1 MIRRALRSIRFRAS
15 TSRRRR
21 ALVLALGVF
30 LCVMLAWSVATFA
43 RYIPT
48 RVYIIP
54 SSSMAPTI
62 GPGDRVGVRVG
73 SYPRPKRGE
82 IWVFQ
87 MPAASGNA
95 PNHAVKR
102 VIGLP
107 GESVEVT
114 EGHVLIN
121 GQPIEEPYLSTP
133 VTYTMP
139 ALKLGTDEYFMLGD
153 GRNSSHDSH
162 VWGPLPADHLI
173 GPVTVRYWPL
183 RKMGGI

>member
-1 MIRRALRSIRFRAS
+1 MIRQSLRSIFFS
-15 TSRRRR
+15 TSRSRR
-21 ALVLALGVF
+21 AFVVALGVF
-30 LCVMLAWSVATFA
+30 VCVMLAWSVATFA

-48 RVYIIP
+48 RVYSIP
-54 SSSMAPTI
+54 SNSMAPTI
-62 GPGDRVGVRVG
+62 GPGDRVGVRVS
-73 SYPRPKRGE
+73 SYPRPKRAE
-82 IWVFQ
+82 IWVFK

-114 EGHVLIN
+114 EGHVLID

-133 VTYTMP
+133 VTYTLP

-153 GRNSSHDSH
+153 SRNSSHDSH

-173 GPVTVRYWPL
+173 GPVTVRFWPV
-183 RKMGGI
+183 RKIGGF

>member
-1 MIRRALRSIRFRAS
+1 MSRKSLRSIFFR
-15 TSRRRR
+15 TSRSRR
-21 ALVLALGVF
+21 AHILALGVF
-30 LCVMLAWSVATFA
+30 LGVMLSWSVATFA
-43 RYIPT
+43 RFVPT

-54 SSSMAPTI
+54 SNSMAPTI

-73 SYPRPKRGE
+73 SYPRPNRGD

-114 EGHVLIN
+114 EGRVFID
-121 GQPIEEPYLSTP
+121 GKPIEEPYLTTP
-133 VTYTMP
+133 ATYTMP
-139 ALKLGTDEYFMLGD
+139 ALKLETDEYLMLGD
-153 GRNSSHDSH
+153 RRNSSHDSH
-162 VWGPLPADHLI
+162 VWGSLPADHLI

-183 RKMGGI
+183 REMGGL